1 MWCGINDNCKK
12 CWQNAVLKAEFKNK
26 DLLLENIKNCK
37 TTKELDI
44 LTMDVVNDID
54 NFEANQKA
62 FIKNKNELNGEI

>member
-1 MWCGINDNCKK
+1 
-12 CWQNAVLKAEFKNK
+12 VLKAEFKNK